1 MLCRNPY
8 AKGPHLFPCGQC
20 MPCRFNRRRVWTH
33 RIMLE
38 AMLKPDNAFV
48 TLTYSDEFLHWTDGG
63 LPTLWPKD
71 FQLFLKRLRKLLE
84 PVKIRFFGCGEY
96 GDASERPHYHLAVFG
111 LPKCGRGNTR
121 FSDEGRCCPSC
132 DAVQAAWG
140 KGRVFLGD
148 LSVHSAQYV
157 AGYVTKK
164 MTDSDDDRLVGRH
177 PEFSR
182 MSLRPGIGHDFMD
195 EVASSLL
202 SYDLDDSLPDVPS
215 VLRHGMR
222 QMPLGR
228 YLRRRLRVLI
238 GRSPDTP
245 EVVLAQ
251 MAEEVRALHEASREA
266 PQGFRQKEF
275 ARLAVEDGE
284 GKFRQFEARGALYKK
299 RRSL

>member
-8 AKGPHLFPCGQC
+8 PKGPHLFPCGQC

-38 AMLKPDNAFV
+38 SFLKPDNAFV
-48 TLTYSDEFLHWTDGG
+48 TLTYDDLSLHWTDGG
-63 LPTLWPKD
+63 LPTLWPDD
-71 FQLFLKRLRKLLE
+71 FQLFLKRLRRAME
-84 PVKIRFFGCGEY
+84 PIKIRFFGCGEY
-96 GDASERPHYHLAVFG
+96 GDASERPHYHVAIFG
-111 LPKCGRGNTR
+111 MPFCRRGNTR
-121 FSDEGRCCPSC
+121 LNDEGRCCPVC
-132 DAVQAAWG
+132 DMVSDAWG
-140 KGRVFLGD
+140 KGRIFIGD

-164 MTDSDDDRLVGRH
+164 MTAVDDSRLKGRH

-182 MSLRPGIGHDFMD
+182 MSLRPGIGYDFMHD
-195 EVASSLL
+195 VASSLL
-202 SYDLDDSLPDVPS
+202 SHDLEVSLDDVPS

-228 YLRRRLRVLI
+228 YLRRRLRVLL

-251 MAEEVRALHEASREA
+251 MAEEVRALHESSRSA
-266 PQGFRQKEF
+266 PQGWRQKEF
-275 ARLAVEDGE
+275 ARLAVDDAE
-284 GKFRQFEARGALYKK
+284 GKFRQFESRTELYKK
-299 RRSL
+299 RRVL